1 MIMERNRT
9 FILWRLEGKRTLKM
23 LPAMLAE
30 ALIILMLLGA
40 VAFGTVKLLYHDLPV
55 MQITIALV
63 EEQESPLMDMAL
75 TYVQGMESISES
87 CRFLP
92 VSKEEGFA
100 MLEKGE
106 AAALI
111 LLPDGVIEG
120 ILNGANVPVQ
130 VYFPENAG
138 IESALLKELTDAG
151 VRMLDVAQAQIYGI
165 YDTAVEY
172 GALEN
177 LSVLE
182 ADIDRYNLAFA
193 LERLALFR
201 TQEVSATGNLSMTE
215 YIVASALIFFLLL
228 LGMACYPM
236 MQPYSDVMKKQLIR
250 EGVSIGG
257 QCFGKWL
264 CGLCAI
270 GIGGLCFGL
279 VIKGGLSLFGYTKWF
294 PKPQNGQTA
303 AWIMTCMLIL
313 LCITTFIFLI
323 FQVAGSGMAA
333 ILILFFLAVIMMY
346 VSGGF
351 LPSAFLPD
359 AVRKIGKFLP
369 TTYLIEAAGSLYG
382 GTVSL
387 KTAGILMLFTA
398 GFGAVAYG
406 FRKGGRS

>member
-1 MIMERNRT
+1 MERNRT

-40 VAFGTVKLLYHDLPV
+40 IAFGAIKLFYQDSPV

-106 AAALI
+106 AAALV
-111 LLPDGVIEG
+111 LLPGDVIEG

-165 YDTAVEY
+165 YDTAREY

-215 YIVASALIFFLLL
+215 YAVASGFIFFLLL

-236 MQPYSDVMKKQLIR
+236 MQPYSDVMKKQLMR
-250 EGVSIGG
+250 EGVSVGG

-264 CGLCAI
+264 CGLGAM

-279 VIKGGLSLFGYTKWF
+279 AIKGGLSLLGYAKWF
-294 PKPQNGQTA
+294 PKPQNGQAA
-303 AWIMTCMLIL
+303 AWVMTCVLIL
-313 LCITTFIFLI
+313 LCITTFVFLI
-323 FQVAGSGMAA
+323 FQLAGSGTAA

-359 AVRKIGKFLP
+359 AVREVGKFLP
-369 TTYLIEAAGSLYG
+369 TTYLIEAAGSLYR

-398 GFGAVAYG
+398 GFGIVAYG
-406 FRKGGRS
+406 FRKGGKS

>member
-1 MIMERNRT
+1 MKQT
-9 FILWRLEGKRTLKM
+9 LILWKLELKRTIKQ
-23 LPAMLAE
+23 LPG
-30 ALIILMLLGA
+30 MLLEAVLLLAVLGVAAFGA
-40 VAFGTVKLLYHDLPV
+40 VKFLYQDSSIV
-55 MQITIALV
+55 QVSVAVV
-63 EEQESPLMDMAL
+63 EEEENPLTDL
-75 TYVQGMESISES
+75 VINYVQGMESISES

-106 AAALI
+106 AAALV
-111 LLPDGVIEG
+111 LLPGGVIEG
-120 ILNGANVPVQ
+120 ILNGSNVPVQ

-165 YDTAVEY
+165 YDTAKEY

-201 TQEVSATGNLSMTE
+201 TQEVSATGNLSMIE
-215 YIVASALIFFLLL
+215 YAVASGFIFFLLL

-236 MQPYSDVMKKQLIR
+236 MQPYSDVMKKQLMR
-250 EGVSIGG
+250 EGVSNGW

-264 CGLCAI
+264 CGLGAM

-279 VIKGGLSLFGYTKWF
+279 AIKGGLSLFGYAKWF
-294 PKPQNGQTA
+294 PKPQNGQAA
-303 AWIMTCMLIL
+303 AWVMTCVLIL
-313 LCITTFIFLI
+313 LCITTFVFLI
-323 FQVAGSGMAA
+323 FQMAGSGTAA

-359 AVRKIGKFLP
+359 AVCEVGKFLP
-369 TTYLIEAAGSLYG
+369 TTYLIEAAGSLYR

-387 KTAGILMLFTA
+387 KTAGILMLFTT
-398 GFGAVAYG
+398 GFGIVAYG
-406 FRKGGRS
+406 FRKGGKS

>member
-40 VAFGTVKLLYHDLPV
+40 IAFGAVKLFYQDSPV

-75 TYVQGMESISES
+75 TYVRGMESISES

-106 AAALI
+106 AAALV
-111 LLPDGVIEG
+111 LLPGGVIEG
-120 ILNGANVPVQ
+120 ILNGSNVPVQ

-165 YDTAVEY
+165 YDTAREY
-172 GALEN
+172 GTLEN

-182 ADIDRYNLAFA
+182 ADIDWYNLAFA

-215 YIVASALIFFLLL
+215 YAVASGFIFFLLL

-236 MQPYSDVMKKQLIR
+236 MQPYSDVMKKQLVR
-250 EGVSIGG
+250 EGVSIGW

-264 CGLCAI
+264 CGLGAM
-270 GIGGLCFGL
+270 GIGCLCFGL
-279 VIKGGLSLFGYTKWF
+279 VIKGGLSLFGYARWF
-294 PKPQNGQTA
+294 PKPQSGQTA
-303 AWIMTCMLIL
+303 AWAMTCVLIL
-313 LCITTFIFLI
+313 LCITTFVFLI
-323 FQVAGSGMAA
+323 FQVAGSGTAA

-359 AVRKIGKFLP
+359 AVREVGKFLP
-369 TTYLIEAAGSLYG
+369 TTYLIEAAGSLYR
-382 GTVSL
+382 GTVSIR
-387 KTAGILMLFTA
+387 TAGILMLFTT
-398 GFGAVAYG
+398 GFGIVAYG
-406 FRKGGRS
+406 FRKGGKS